1 MPLLSLPRRV
11 IIPRFRLLEAT
22 QKDQI
27 EGDTDLLAAFTLY
40 PDLIESGFH
49 KGGVEGQDLGIIH
62 CKDKEER
69 DVFIKLTQVPLNLRR
84 GKKIIREILEF
95 TMIQIGRGIREEK
108 YNSSFRFLLIAP
120 QFSRKFIGKLQSNPR
135 NLGLELYYWR
145 IARSNNDRR
154 FLRDQASDTAQL
166 STIMDLEIPI
176 TQKFSYYHSEID
188 KEIADAIAHLQTTIY
203 FMNPIERRII
213 ALCFKYGYINE
224 SKPPPT
230 LPVLSLKYEGAKQRL
245 QRKGLIRQYEDFIV
259 QSYIIG
265 YMRRRKLLV
274 QFSDADLE
282 AYIAFYVDFGQ

>member
-11 IIPRFRLLEAT
+11 IIPKFRLIEAT

-27 EGDTDLLAAFTLY
+27 EDDTDLLAAFTLY

-49 KGGVEGQDLGIIH
+49 KGEVERQNLGIIH
-62 CKDKEER
+62 CKDEEER
-69 DVFIKLTQVPLNLRR
+69 DVFIKSTQTPLNLRR

-95 TMIQIGRGIREEK
+95 TMIEIARGIREGK
-108 YNSSFRFLLIAP
+108 FNSSFRFLLVAP
-120 QFSRKFIGKLQSNPR
+120 QFSRNFVGKLQTNPR

-145 IARSNNDRR
+145 ITRSNNGRR
-154 FLRDQASDTAQL
+154 FLRDQASKTAQL
-166 STIMDLEIPI
+166 SNIMDLETSI
-176 TQKFSYYHSEID
+176 TRKFSFYDSEID
-188 KEIADAIAHLQTTIY
+188 KDVANALAHLQTAIY
-203 FMNPIERRII
+203 FMNPIERRIL

-224 SKPPPT
+224 SKPPRA
-230 LPVLSLKYEGAKQRL
+230 LPILSLEYEGAKQRL

-259 QSYIIG
+259 QSYILG

-282 AYIAFYVDFGQ
+282 AYLAFYVDFGQ